1 MHDRTRPPAP
11 DGFKFRI
18 IWTAVDTLTGGRTC
32 QFFFFLCQC
41 QAQGQ
46 ADDISG
52 PHTGRTGLQTAPSHD
67 LSAVRRNRIS
77 FQQRL
82 RSKPV
87 ERRRNR
93 AEPKPYTAIGCKKTV
108 VNDIDY
114 CTVISMSR
122 RRCITATATFRKTK
136 VAQSSGTENV
146 QCSSG
151 SKYHSFDTTAA
162 PVSGRVDENKF
173 RRCRDKTPLIIR
185 GPGKQPLTVR
195 HINQVLIEG
204 TELLA

>member
-18 IWTAVDTLTGGRTC
+18 IWTAVDTLTGGRT
-32 QFFFFLCQC
+32 CQC

-93 AEPKPYTAIGCKKTV
+93 AEPKPYTTIGCKKTV

-122 RRCITATATFRKTK
+122 RRCIT
-136 VAQSSGTENV
+136 V
-146 QCSSG
+146 QPQPHFEKQRWRNRAGPRMFSVRAEAN
-151 SKYHSFDTTAA
+151 TTHLT
-162 PVSGRVDENKF
+162 
-173 RRCRDKTPLIIR
+173 RR
-185 GPGKQPLTVR
+185 R
-195 HINQVLIEG
+195 HR
-204 TELLA
+204 